1 MLTCQQLIEFLTDY
15 LDGQLPLTQRAAF
28 EVHLALC
35 RDCRSYLHNF
45 KTTIAASQKAFADA
59 SEPIPANVPE
69 DLVQAILK
77 SRSESPTL

>member
-28 EVHLALC
+28 EVHLVLC

-45 KTTIAASQKAFADA
+45 KTTIAVSKQAFADSAETVPA
-59 SEPIPANVPE
+59 SVPE

-77 SRSESPTL
+77 SRRAE

>member
-28 EVHLALC
+28 EIHLALC

-45 KTTIAASQKAFADA
+45 KTTIAASRNALSDA
-59 SEPIPANVPE
+59 SEQVPASVPE
-69 DLVQAILK
+69 DLVQAILN
-77 SRSESPTL
+77 SRRAQ

>member
-45 KTTIAASQKAFADA
+45 KTTIAASQKAFSDA
-59 SEPIPANVPE
+59 SEPVPANVPE
-69 DLVQAILK
+69 DLVQAILN
-77 SRSESPTL
+77 SRRAQ

>member
-28 EVHLALC
+28 ELHLALC

-45 KTTIAASQKAFADA
+45 KTTIAVSQQAFADSAETVPA
-59 SEPIPANVPE
+59 SVPE

-77 SRSESPTL
+77 SRREE

>member
-28 EVHLALC
+28 ELHLALC

-45 KTTIAASQKAFADA
+45 KTTIATSRTAFSDV
-59 SEPIPANVPE
+59 SEPVPASVPE

-77 SRSESPTL
+77 SRRAQ